1 MKGSTRVNTSAIQ
14 EPGTPLAP
22 PLAEPAG
29 PLTRLWRLPSV
40 TVARFLL
47 MSHLRSGWLWGEA
60 VYVLALFAIFW
71 NPYPGDQGY
80 FFTTGGAGLGAL
92 AVIGTAI
99 MTRRALNAR
108 VYLPLAR
115 LPSRAAVARG
125 LVIAS
130 GALRVPLYVLLL
142 ALVLTFRRIDNP
154 SAPGLL
160 LGSVGTLADCVALCA
175 LTVALSPP
183 IATRLM
189 RIGFLAWLVLALAP
203 SIDLG
208 PIPALLTAIR
218 LPAAPLAACY
228 TLGAVPGF
236 SPVALWA
243 VPLVAAYIVGLALLA
258 GLWLAKRDLIL
269 H

>member
-1 MKGSTRVNTSAIQ
+1 MNRGFTQ
-14 EPGTPLAP
+14 EPATDLASP
-22 PLAEPAG
+22 SAEPVG
-29 PLTRLWRLPSV
+29 PLVALWRLPSM
-40 TVARFLL
+40 TMARFLL
-47 MSHLRSGWLWGEA
+47 MSHLRSGWLWGEV

-71 NPYPGDQGY
+71 NPYPGDQAY

-92 AVIGTAI
+92 AVIGSAI

-115 LPSRAAVARG
+115 LPSRDAAVRG

-130 GALRVPLYVLLL
+130 GALRLPLYLLLL
-142 ALVLTFRRIDNP
+142 ALVLLLRRIDNP
-154 SAPGLL
+154 SASGLL
-160 LGSVGTLADCVALCA
+160 IGSLGTLALCLVLVA

-203 SIDLG
+203 PINVG
-208 PIPALLTAIR
+208 PINALLTIIR
-218 LPAAPLAACY
+218 LPAVPVAACY
-228 TLGAVPGF
+228 TLGTAPGV
-236 SPVALWA
+236 SPAALWA
-243 VPLVAAYIVGLALLA
+243 VPLSAAYIVGLTLLA
-258 GLWLAKRDLIL
+258 GLWLAKCDLIL